1 MKLKPNIKK
10 SKIILSS
17 IAGLFSVAMI
27 VGDYFAYKYSDIIST
42 FFGVA
47 EQLGGDTEVI
57 EQSAKSSDEV
67 VRRIAEE
74 GTVLIKIKGK
84 DGVPTLPL
92 SKDQKN
98 INVFGWGATDAGFL
112 LTGNG
117 SGRSYIYTDN

>member
-74 GTVLIKIKGK
+74 GTVLMKNKVK
-84 DGVPTLPL
+84 DGLRV
-92 SKDQKN
+92 
-98 INVFGWGATDAGFL
+98 
-112 LTGNG
+112 
-117 SGRSYIYTDN
+117 GRH